1 MEPMKEERP
10 VMEPL
15 KGKCPVKEEG
25 AMETSVP
32 PPPVRVR
39 HRTHLLVRKP
49 QVGSGSKGYCAGG
62 VVVSTD
68 KAAAAKT
75 VTEVTLVISTSF
87 DFGSLGSL
95 LRPCVCAGHR
105 IPFAGPPESSR
116 RTIPRSDVLL
126 LRLCRTATIAVLL
139 HSG

>member
-1 MEPMKEERP
+1 MEPMEEERP

-39 HRTHLLVRKP
+39 HRTHPLARKP

-62 VVVSTD
+62 VGRQYRRRQSSCGQNGD
-68 KAAAAKT
+68 RSN
-75 VTEVTLVISTSF
+75 LGHF
-87 DFGSLGSL
+87 DL
-95 LRPCVCAGHR
+95 L
-105 IPFAGPPESSR
+105 
-116 RTIPRSDVLL
+116 
-126 LRLCRTATIAVLL
+126 
-139 HSG
+139 